1 MRNGLHKYKKSNF
14 KDIYNYVVNLVNNN
28 TAFRINNKEVI
39 TLISLVRILEDI
51 NNDKFNTRDDAI
63 KYF

>member
-39 TLISLVRILEDI
+39 TLISLARILEDI